1 MSKLR
6 ILGNLHIFERLE
18 GAAVAG
24 RLICD
29 CGGESF
35 SISHSGRQTRG
46 ILRPDIIPKDGQL
59 KIEAHCPLCGKTIC
73 IYDSA
78 CDGKN
83 AKGEVAPSSM
93 KPLIIKGADCY
104 SVNMYFNFDQGKFL
118 TNEFT
123 ECFIEAESP
132 KLRKKRRIF
141 E

>member
-1 MSKLR
+1 MNKLR
-6 ILGNLHIFERLE
+6 ILGNLHIFERRE
-18 GAAVAG
+18 GDSLAG

-46 ILRPDIIPKDGQL
+46 ILRPDILPLGGQV
-59 KIEAHCPLCGKTIC
+59 IIDACCARCGKTIR
-73 IYDSA
+73 IYDSS

-132 KLRKKRRIF
+132 KLQKKRRIF

>member
-1 MSKLR
+1 MNKLR
-6 ILGNLHIFERLE
+6 ILGNLHIFERRE

-46 ILRPDIIPKDGQL
+46 ILCPDILPLGGQVIIDACC
-59 KIEAHCPLCGKTIC
+59 IECGKTIC
-73 IYDSA
+73 IYDSS

-93 KPLIIKGADCY
+93 KPLIIKGEDCY

-123 ECFIEAESP
+123 ECFIEAENS